1 MHTHKHT
8 ENVAQVCSWPQAQ
21 FLSYRIYVWTVS
33 RLALE
38 NRFTFNQWVI
48 SSLKM

>member
-21 FLSYRIYVWTVS
+21 FLSYRIYEFGQCPDWH
-33 RLALE
+33 
-38 NRFTFNQWVI
+38 
-48 SSLKM
+48 LKTGLPSING